1 MAAAR
6 PNPYTLTQDLAREC
20 YERYRTDYEGLHHVT
35 LATWSDLAREVQGRW
50 SSALKPVAEKL
61 RHVLSLEEDLEETR
75 THLNKLHD
83 ADDRASARLSKLEDA
98 VHDARRVLPDMIALG
113 SVPAPLVVLLTKLA
127 TALEEAQVPNTERPV
142 AA

>member
-1 MAAAR
+1 MTATR

-35 LATWSDLAREVQGRW
+35 LATWSDLPREVQGRW

-61 RHVLSLEEDLEETR
+61 CRVVRLEEDLEETR
-75 THLNKLHD
+75 TQLNQLHD

-98 VHDARRVLPDMIALG
+98 VYDARRVLPDMIALG
-113 SVPAPLVVLLTKLA
+113 SVPAPLVALLDKLA
-127 TALEEAQVPNTERPV
+127 TALDEAQTQSTERPV